1 MKNKIK
7 AIAAAAAAFT
17 LIGTASIGASAATAD
32 DVVAAARGAGFLEEY
47 VQMLQNYLNTSHFNS
62 SQYDTM
68 IGMLTSA
75 GEDMDQVALDYFGKT
90 VAEMKGEAQ
99 SKAEQTGSPIDD
111 SFLNEIVEQMKDED
125 VVNIVDKI
133 ISTGKEL
140 GLDITAEKKGD
151 KNYVITIKDENG
163 NVQLVA
169 PIGKL
174 IDRTG
179 VEEPD
184 SSINVTV
191 AASSATVA
199 AAGCI
204 GAAVLV
210 SKAKKNEE

>member
-1 MKNKIK
+1 MKNKIR
-7 AIAAAAAAFT
+7 AIAAAIAAIT

-47 VQMLQNYLNTSHFNS
+47 VQMLQNYLNTTHFNS

-68 IGMLTSA
+68 IGMLSSA
-75 GEDMDQVALDYFGKT
+75 GEDMDKVALDYFGKT

-99 SKAEQTGSPIDD
+99 DKADQTGNPIDD
-111 SFLNEIVEQMKDED
+111 SFLNEIVDQMKDDD

-133 ISTGKEL
+133 ISTGKDL

-151 KNYVITIKDENG
+151 KNYVITIKDEKG

-179 VEEPD
+179 ANETD
-184 SSINVTV
+184 GINAVAV
-191 AASSATVA
+191 AASA
-199 AAGCI
+199 AAVASGCI
-204 GAAVLV
+204 GIAVLA